1 MFSSFFHFGL
11 YPTPL
16 ISYIAVPH
24 FLLFF
29 ASSGL
34 GSVKTQIGMKKFFGT
49 ALALLAAAGRT
60 CAEWIDSKMNGPD
73 IYRDGWSR
81 PDPDEVR

>member
-1 MFSSFFHFGL
+1 M
-11 YPTPL
+11 
-16 ISYIAVPH
+16 
-24 FLLFF
+24 
-29 ASSGL
+29 
-34 GSVKTQIGMKKFFGT
+34 KTQIGMKKFFGT